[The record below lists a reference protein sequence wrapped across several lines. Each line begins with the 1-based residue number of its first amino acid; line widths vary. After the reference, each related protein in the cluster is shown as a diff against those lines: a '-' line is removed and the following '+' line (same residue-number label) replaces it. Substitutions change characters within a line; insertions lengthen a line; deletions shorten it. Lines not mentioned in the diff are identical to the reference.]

1 MVVQEKLTK
10 VKFTAV
16 GKRVPAAAVASDTN
30 NLLPPKPNPRP
41 SVTIVFAK
49 K

>member
-1 MVVQEKLTK
+1 MTVEEKLTK

-16 GKRVPAAAVASDTN
+16 GKRVRAAAIASGTN
-30 NLLPPKPNPRP
+30 NLLTPKPNSRP
-41 SVTIVFAK
+41 SATIIFAK